1 MIAAVAS
8 ARRLRPADSKLFD
21 GVVMRSLG
29 RALAADR

>member
-21 GVVMRSLG
+21 AVGAGSLG
-29 RALAADR
+29 CVLGAG